1 MQVVA
6 WMEDAIG
13 DVKFIVLKVTF
24 VCPILLEFYNA

>member
-13 DVKFIVLKVTF
+13 GVKFSVLKVTF
-24 VCPILLEFYNA
+24 CVSYLTGIL